1 MDILE
6 YINNND
12 KDINNEDDNLND
24 DNVSIKSKLSE
35 YSLDEKLKQTIFDK
49 IKQDDNFDDYIIQP
63 TTSPNFKKKKI
74 KEPKNNI
81 YKMNNNNDT
90 NKRTFNPRL
99 PPYNKRNLSNNNI

>member
-1 MDILE
+1 MIILF
-6 YINNND
+6 
-12 KDINNEDDNLND
+12 NLQLLQ
-24 DNVSIKSKLSE
+24 IL
-35 YSLDEKLKQTIFDK
+35 
-49 IKQDDNFDDYIIQP
+49 
-63 TTSPNFKKKKI
+63 KKKKI